1 VAVVDKNLL
10 ELWGQ
15 TLLGM
20 AKIAEGPQGFFDLFQ
35 DGFAKREQK
44 QDSMHKQ
51 FMELCQNMFGKEGIE
66 RFNEIMKE
74 FYENAGVVPRTK
86 YNELYKQYVDLKEK
100 VRELE
105 EKIERLKKR
114 FEAGGDTSGDVM
126 AQWTEMVKKYAE
138 VNQRFFEEFSKFFK
152 A

>member
-1 VAVVDKNLL
+1 VNKNLL

-44 QDSMHKQ
+44 PDSMHKQ
-51 FMELCQNMFGKEGIE
+51 LMELCQNMFGKEGIE
-66 RFNEIMKE
+66 TFNAIMKE
-74 FYENAGVVPRTK
+74 FYENAGVVPRTQ
-86 YNELYKQYVDLKEK
+86 YNELRQRYVDLKEK

-105 EKIERLKKR
+105 GKIERLNKKS
-114 FEAGGDTSGDVM
+114 EAGTAASSDVM
-126 AQWTEMVKKYAE
+126 DQWTEMVKQYAE
-138 VNQRFFEEFSKFFK
+138 INQQFFEEFSKFFK
-152 A
+152 E